1 MTGDDAELEARADAL
16 RRVVYG
22 TPDGYETDA
31 ATELERV
38 EAELARRAEER
49 RDAASRSL
57 ALDGGAAAASAS
69 SGAASVSNSGDP
81 RDTPFG
87 DDADPARRLEH
98 PESHTAAAQA
108 GAQASRTPK
117 RRWPTVLA
125 IAGVAVAFAAAGAV
139 AIASL
144 VAPPRGLAVF
154 DRPQQPEDESLV
166 VALGAQA
173 DTVRKLDELFGR
185 GFWGYLNGADQ
196 VCLSVVP
203 IGGPNIVE
211 RGECAS
217 RDRFAEHGI
226 AVQYVVAELG
236 AFRPRGA
243 GDRDVLIVSW
253 LPDHEDLDWELV
265 MIDPPPGDRQT
276 YEEWSSAHDAG

>member
-1 MTGDDAELEARADAL
+1 VTGDDAELEARADAL

-49 RDAASRSL
+49 R
-57 ALDGGAAAASAS
+57 AAASAS
-69 SGAASVSNSGDP
+69 PAGIALDSPGAPPQVTGFGDS
-81 RDTPFG
+81 RDTPRG
-87 DDADPARRLEH
+87 DPSETAHREDPPNRVDAATKR
-98 PESHTAAAQA
+98 
-108 GAQASRTPK
+108 

-125 IAGVAVAFAAAGAV
+125 IAGVAGAFAAAGAV

-173 DTVRKLDELFGR
+173 DTVRKLDDLFGR

-203 IGGPNIVE
+203 TGGPDIVE

-243 GDRDVLIVSW
+243 GDRDVVVVSW

-265 MIDPPPGDRQT
+265 MIDPPPGVRQT